1 MVQLPLSE
9 HPGEC
14 DFHATTAWQK
24 LFSFLL
30 GAHTNGSAAK
40 KRFAGSGEQ
49 APDHNHQHENHKQQ
63 QQAQTQ
69 QLEYAQCAFLA
80 AGCG

>member
-1 MVQLPLSE
+1 MLQLPVIE
-9 HPGEC
+9 HPGI
-14 DFHATTAWQK
+14 AISMPKLLAK
-24 LFSFLL
+24 LFSF
-30 GAHTNGSAAK
+30 
-40 KRFAGSGEQ
+40 RFWVHLQVASGEQ
-49 APDHNHQHENHKQQ
+49 APDHNNQHEHHKHQ